1 MSSSPA
7 GVTPPSTPSMQRGS
21 EMTMSSGP
29 STLEGNQHQPIIEAF
44 TTTMASIKETMKAL
58 ITNPTTAATTTTT
71 ITSTSTIG
79 STPTPTTASTPFL
92 SSSSSSISHP
102 TDFTISVSSANP
114 EQMNVADLS
123 SSLQH
128 FGWVDYCVFV
138 LMLIICALIG
148 FYFGFI
154 EKKQKNQKRSGH
166 EERRGSEALDYLV
179 GGRKMKVF
187 PVSLSLVASFV
198 SGISLLGTST
208 EIYVYG
214 TQYAFILVTL
224 ALSGVISWYVFL
236 PVFCNLQLTS
246 TYEYLEMRFDRRLRT
261 FGSILFL
268 IISILW
274 MPISIYVPALTF
286 NQVTGIDLYTI
297 IPVVCV
303 ICTFYTCIGG
313 IKGVIWTDVLQSF
326 IMIASMGFVII
337 KGTMDVGGMSV
348 VYERNLATG
357 RLEAPEFTFDPT
369 VRMGFF
375 AVFVGGTM
383 LKIQHTCIIQ
393 PAVQRFLSLPGMKE
407 VKQALIIFIIGLV
420 CILGMCIYMG
430 LLAFAAYYNCD
441 PITTKLA
448 QAKDQIVPLY
458 VMQIAADYPGL
469 AGLFVAGVFSA
480 ALSSLSTALN
490 SLSGVL
496 LKDFVETYRS
506 EPLTERQTA
515 IGLRAIVVVFGFS
528 SMAMV
533 RVVEKLGMVMQLS
546 TTVGSM
552 TAGPLFGMFT
562 VGMTMPFVK
571 TESVLTGCISAAL
584 VMAYVAIRSQID
596 AAMGLLKF
604 PTKPVSVEG
613 CTYNFDLPQVL
624 NSTIASSIAD
634 TSPRAFHHLSFLWY
648 TGLGAFTTILVSLLA
663 TLYFGRNDS
672 SEINPNLI
680 IPKLRKYL
688 KPYKYSS
695 VPVAMDKLDSNEK
708 EMEAVKSNKN
718 VDDQK

>member
-1 MSSSPA
+1 MSSDTA
-7 GVTPPSTPSMQRGS
+7 GGQ
-21 EMTMSSGP
+21 
-29 STLEGNQHQPIIEAF
+29 II
-44 TTTMASIKETMKAL
+44 TTTTSASIMAISQLGSTTTTGPTQQSVANVVGTTVASIKETVKTL
-58 ITNPTTAATTTTT
+58 ITTPTAKTTLAT
-71 ITSTSTIG
+71 TSTSTMA
-79 STPTPTTASTPFL
+79 TTASAALPPNL
-92 SSSSSSISHP
+92 DP
-102 TDFTISVSSANP
+102 TKQS
-114 EQMNVADLS
+114 VADLS

-128 FGWVDYCVFV
+128 FGIVDYCVFV
-138 LMLIICALIG
+138 LMLIICAAIG

-154 EKKQKNQKRSGH
+154 EKKQKKKGQKGT
-166 EERRGSEALDYLV
+166 EQRRGSEALDYLV

-214 TQYAFILVTL
+214 TQYAFILITL

-246 TYEYLEMRFDRRLRT
+246 TYEYLEMRFDRRLRF
-261 FGSILFL
+261 FGSVMFL
-268 IISILW
+268 VIALLW

-297 IPVVCV
+297 IPVTCV

-337 KGTMDVGGMSV
+337 KGTLDLGGMGV
-348 VYERNLATG
+348 VYDRNLASG
-357 RLEAPEFTFDPT
+357 RLEAPEFTLDPT

-383 LKIQHTCIIQ
+383 LKIQHTCINQ

-407 VKQALIIFIIGLV
+407 VKKCLIIFIFGLV
-420 CILGMCIYMG
+420 FILGMCIYMG
-430 LLAFAAYYNCD
+430 LLAFAHYHDCD
-441 PITTKLA
+441 PLTTKLA
-448 QAKDQIVPLY
+448 HAKDQIVPLY
-458 VMQIAADYPGL
+458 VMQIAGSYPGL

-490 SLSGVL
+490 SLAGVF
-496 LKDFVETYRS
+496 LKDFIEPYRS
-506 EPLTERQTA
+506 KPLTERQTA
-515 IGLRAIVVVFGFS
+515 FSLRAVVVVFGMG

-533 RVVEKLGMVMQLS
+533 KVVEKLGMVMQLS
-546 TTVGSM
+546 TTIGSM

-571 TESVLTGCISAAL
+571 TESILFGCISGTL
-584 VMAYVAIRSQID
+584 LMAYVAVRSQID
-596 AAMGLLKF
+596 AALGILRF
-604 PTKPVSVEG
+604 PTKPVSIEG
-613 CTYNFDLPQVL
+613 CTYAFDMSHIKNATLTGIPPPETLPH
-624 NSTIASSIAD
+624 
-634 TSPRAFHHLSFLWY
+634 AFHHLSFLLN
-648 TGLGAFTTILVSLLA
+648 TALGAATTIIVALLA
-663 TLYFGRNDS
+663 TFYFGKQDS
-672 SEINPNLI
+672 SEVNPDLI
-680 IPKLRKYL
+680 IPKLRKYM

-695 VPVAMDKLDSNEK
+695 VPLDMDKLTKMEEK
-708 EMEAVKSNKN
+708 EKEALKQKT
-718 VDDQK
+718 DDDTYN

>member
-1 MSSSPA
+1 MSSEPA
-7 GVTPPSTPSMQRGS
+7 GGQIITTTPSATIMASSQLAGSSTPS
-21 EMTMSSGP
+21 
-29 STLEGNQHQPIIEAF
+29 
-44 TTTMASIKETMKAL
+44 TTTTTSTTVAAEIVGSTVAGIKETMKTL
-58 ITNPTTAATTTTT
+58 ITTPTARTTTTT
-71 ITSTSTIG
+71 SMATPSTTTI
-79 STPTPTTASTPFL
+79 S
-92 SSSSSSISHP
+92 
-102 TDFTISVSSANP
+102 SVSSTAAISSSLANDP
-114 EQMNVADLS
+114 TKQSVADLS

-128 FGWVDYCVFV
+128 FGIVDYCVFV
-138 LMLIICALIG
+138 LMLIICAAIG

-154 EKKQKNQKRSGH
+154 EKKQKKKGQKGSAT
-166 EERRGSEALDYLV
+166 EQRRGSEALDYLV

-214 TQYAFILVTL
+214 TQYAFILITL

-246 TYEYLEMRFDRRLRT
+246 TYEYLEMRFDRRLRF
-261 FGSILFL
+261 FGSVMFL
-268 IISILW
+268 LISLLW

-286 NQVTGIDLYTI
+286 NQVTGIDLFTI

-326 IMIASMGFVII
+326 IMIGSMGFVII
-337 KGTMDVGGMSV
+337 KGTVDLGGMGV
-348 VYERNLATG
+348 VYDRNLESG
-357 RLEAPEFTFDPT
+357 RIQAPEFTFDPT

-407 VKQALIIFIIGLV
+407 VKKCLIIFIIGLV
-420 CILGMCIYMG
+420 FILGMCIYMG
-430 LLAFAAYYNCD
+430 LLAYAHYYDCD

-458 VMQIAADYPGL
+458 VMQIAGSYPGL

-496 LKDFVETYRS
+496 LKDFIEPYRKT
-506 EPLTERQTA
+506 PLTERQTA
-515 IGLRAIVVVFGFS
+515 FGLRAIVVVFGMS

-533 RVVEKLGMVMQLS
+533 KVVQKLGMVMQLS

-571 TESVLTGCISAAL
+571 TESVLAGCISASVLMGYIA
-584 VMAYVAIRSQID
+584 VRSQID
-596 AAMGLLKF
+596 AALGLLRF
-604 PTKPVSVEG
+604 PTKPVSIDG
-613 CTYNFDLPQVL
+613 CPYSFDMSHVV
-624 NSTIASSIAD
+624 NSTLTGIPPPETA
-634 TSPRAFHHLSFLWY
+634 PHAFHHLSFLWY
-648 TGLGAFTTILVSLLA
+648 TGLGAATTVVVSLLA
-663 TLYFGRNDS
+663 TFYFGRQDS
-672 SEINPNLI
+672 SEVNPNLI
-680 IPKLRKYL
+680 IPKLRRFL

-695 VPVAMDKLDSNEK
+695 VPVDLDKNAK
-708 EMEAVKSNKN
+708 EMESLNHKEN
-718 VDDQK
+718 DTTQE